1 MVNDKEYILF
11 QKEKIKESLELLD
24 ELVKYTNNL
33 PDNCTEAHPQAL
45 IKSIKEVLE
54 GQKNDTA
61 SMDTN

>member
-54 GQKNDTA
+54 G
-61 SMDTN
+61 